1 MGAPSRLPGPER
13 HIGTTARYNP
23 RLQRRSQPAAL
34 VEEGTTN
41 VMVGDVIRDF
51 KYAIRSFVQRPLF
64 TAVIVLTLALG
75 IGSNVAMFSV
85 THAVLLRALPYD
97 HPEKLALVWT
107 RLQATN
113 VERSLVSGPDFGDY
127 QAQTTRFEGFAGAA
141 AVPGTLTGAGQ
152 AERIV
157 NGYTTWNLFELLG
170 VRPLVGRTFRSDD
183 AIIIDPKVFANPNP
197 DLPPGKVILS
207 YGLWQRRFGGDR
219 DVIGRTIQMDGWG
232 SVVVGVLPP
241 TFRIYLPADAAMPT
255 NGDAWGVLPRNISD
269 FARDAAWLT
278 VVTRLRDGV
287 TLEQAQQE
295 MDAVAARLREVHPF
309 HKTQNLQI
317 KVNGLHR
324 DVVNHAR
331 PALLALLGA
340 VGFVLLIACANIANL
355 LLVRA
360 TERGREIAVRT
371 AVGSGRG
378 RIVAQMLVESAVLS
392 FAGAVLGVLLAW
404 QGIRV
409 ITALSPGNLP
419 RIEGAAIDLAA
430 LLYTA
435 GAASV
440 AAILFGL
447 APALRAVGG
456 NLVDALRDRG
466 SDTGGVRGNK
476 LRSALVV
483 VEVAL
488 SLVLLVGAGL
498 MVRSFIQIQ
507 RVNPGFD
514 ARNVVT
520 FNAPVKM
527 LKYITS
533 ESRANFANE
542 LADRLRAIPG
552 VERVGAVTP
561 LPLAG
566 GEQYSVGS
574 YGRVGGSD
582 DAYRANKADFKSVLP
597 GYFET
602 MGIRLVKGR
611 FFERLDNRDEALDVA
626 IIDRKL
632 ARRVFGEEDP
642 LGADLL
648 VDHFNEKTF
657 SLERLPV
664 RIVGVV
670 DNVRSASLAAEGR
683 ETVYVP
689 YVFNSFLPLTC
700 VVRTAADPAS
710 LIARIRAEATAM
722 DKDVPIAELSTLSS
736 FVSNAMSQ
744 TRFLL
749 ALIGGFAALAL
760 GLASLGLYGV
770 ISYSAKQRTREM
782 GVRVAFGAT
791 ERDVLQLILG
801 QGLAVA
807 LAGIGLGLAGAIAV
821 TRVVSS
827 FLVNVSPTDPI
838 TFAGVPAL
846 LLAVAMV
853 ASFVPARRASRVD
866 PMEAL
871 RDR

>member
-1 MGAPSRLPGPER
+1 ML
-13 HIGTTARYNP
+13 
-23 RLQRRSQPAAL
+23 
-34 VEEGTTN
+34 
-41 VMVGDVIRDF
+41 GDVLRDF
-51 KYAIRSFVQRPLF
+51 KYAIRCFVRRPLF

-75 IGSNVAMFSV
+75 IGSNVAIFSV
-85 THAVLLRALPYD
+85 VNAVLLRTLPYD
-97 HPEKLALVWT
+97 HPEELALVWT

-113 VERSLVSGPDFGDY
+113 VERSLVSGPDLGDY
-127 QAQTTRFEGFAGAA
+127 QTQTTRFEGFAGAA
-141 AVPGTLTGAGQ
+141 AIPGTLTGAGQ
-152 AERIV
+152 PERIT
-157 NGYTTWNLFELLG
+157 NGYTTWNLFEVLG
-170 VRPLVGRTFRSDD
+170 VRPYLGRTFRKDD
-183 AIIIDPKVFANPNP
+183 AITIDPKQFANPNP
-197 DLPPGKVILS
+197 DLPPGKVILT
-207 YGLWQRRFGGDR
+207 YGLWQRRFGGDPG
-219 DVIGRTIQMDGWG
+219 VIGRTIQMDGWG

-255 NGDAWGVLPRNISD
+255 NIDAWGVLPTNISD
-269 FARDAAWLT
+269 FARDAPWLT
-278 VVTRLRDGV
+278 VVARLRDGV

-295 MDAVAARLREVHPF
+295 MDALATRLREIHPF
-309 HKTQNLQI
+309 HKTQNLHI
-317 KVNGLHR
+317 RVNGLHR
-324 DVVNHAR
+324 DVVSHAQ
-331 PALLALLGA
+331 PALLALLGV

-360 TERGREIAVRT
+360 TERGREIAVRA

-392 FAGAVLGVLLAW
+392 WAGAVLGVLLAW
-404 QGIRV
+404 QGIKL

-419 RIEGAAIDLAA
+419 RIEGAALDVAA

-435 GAASV
+435 GAACV
-440 AAILFGL
+440 AAIVFGL

-483 VEVAL
+483 LEVAL
-488 SLVLLVGAGL
+488 SLVLLIGAGL
-498 MVRSFIQIQ
+498 MLRSFAQIH
-507 RVNPGFD
+507 RVDPGFD

-520 FNAPVKM
+520 FNAPLQF
-527 LKYITS
+527 LKYLTS
-533 ESRANFANE
+533 AKRANFANE

-552 VERVGAVTP
+552 VERVGGVTP

-582 DAYRANKADFKSVLP
+582 DAYRANKADFKAVLP
-597 GYFET
+597 GYFEA
-602 MGIRLVKGR
+602 MRIRQLSGR
-611 FFERLDNRDEALDVA
+611 TFERLDNREEALDVA

-632 ARRVFGEEDP
+632 AKRVFGDEDP

-689 YVFNSFLPLTC
+689 YVFNSFLPLTY

-710 LIARIRAEATAM
+710 LIARIRTEAAAM
-722 DKDVPIAELSTLSS
+722 DPDVPIAELSTLASYI
-736 FVSNAMSQ
+736 SNARSQ

-749 ALIGGFAALAL
+749 ALIGTFAALAL

-770 ISYSAKQRTREM
+770 ISYSAKQRTREI
-782 GVRVAFGAT
+782 GVRVALGASA
-791 ERDVLQLILG
+791 RDVVRLILG
-801 QGLAVA
+801 QGLAVS
-807 LAGIGLGLAGAIAV
+807 LAGVGLGLAGAAAV

-827 FLVNVSPTDPI
+827 FLVGVSPTDPM
-838 TFAGVPAL
+838 TFAGVTAIL
-846 LLAVAMV
+846 FAVAIV

-866 PMEAL
+866 PVVAL
-871 RDR
+871 RDG

>member
-1 MGAPSRLPGPER
+1 
-13 HIGTTARYNP
+13 
-23 RLQRRSQPAAL
+23 
-34 VEEGTTN
+34 
-41 VMVGDVIRDF
+41 MVGDVIRDF
-51 KYAIRSFVQRPLF
+51 KYAIRSFVRRPLF

-75 IGSNVAMFSV
+75 IGSNVALFSV
-85 THAVLLRALPYD
+85 ANAVLLRALPYD
-97 HPEKLALVWT
+97 HPEELALVWT

-113 VERSLVSGPDFGDY
+113 VERSLVSGPDLGDY
-127 QAQTTRFEGFAGAA
+127 QTQTTRFEGFAGAI
-141 AVPGTLTGAGQ
+141 AVPGTLTGSGQ

-170 VRPLVGRTFRSDD
+170 VPAHLGRTFRKDD
-183 AIIIDPKVFANPNP
+183 AITIDPKQFANPNP
-197 DLPPGKVILS
+197 DLPPGKVMLT
-207 YGLWQRRFGGDR
+207 YGLWQRRFGGDPG
-219 DVIGRTIQMDGWG
+219 VIGRTIQLDGWG

-255 NGDAWGVLPRNISD
+255 NVDAWGVLPTNISE
-269 FARDAAWLT
+269 FARDAPWLT

-295 MDAVAARLREVHPF
+295 MDAVATRLREVHPF
-309 HKTQNLQI
+309 HKTQNLHI
-317 KVNGLHR
+317 RVNGLHR
-324 DVVNHAR
+324 DVVSHAR

-360 TERGREIAVRT
+360 TERGREIAVRA

-378 RIVAQMLVESAVLS
+378 RIITQMLVESAVLS
-392 FAGAVLGVLLAW
+392 WAGAVLGVLLAW
-404 QGIRV
+404 QGIRL

-419 RIEGAAIDLAA
+419 RVDRAAIDLAA

-435 GAASV
+435 GAACV
-440 AAILFGL
+440 AALVFGL
-447 APALRAVGG
+447 APALRAVAG
-456 NLVDALRDRG
+456 NLADALRDRG

-476 LRSALVV
+476 LRSVLVV
-483 VEVAL
+483 LEVAL
-488 SLVLLVGAGL
+488 SLVLLIGAGL
-498 MVRSFIQIQ
+498 MVRSFAQIQ
-507 RVNPGFD
+507 RVDPGFD

-520 FNAPVKM
+520 FNAPLQF
-527 LKYITS
+527 LKYLTTTK
-533 ESRANFANE
+533 RVNFANE
-542 LADRLRAIPG
+542 LTERLRAIPG
-552 VERVGAVTP
+552 VEAVGGVTP

-582 DAYRANKADFKSVLP
+582 DAYRANKADYKAVLP
-597 GYFET
+597 GYFEA
-602 MGIRLVKGR
+602 MKIRQLSGR
-611 FFERLDNRDEALDVA
+611 TFERLDNREEALDVA

-632 ARRVFGEEDP
+632 AKRVFGEENP

-683 ETVYVP
+683 ETIYVP
-689 YVFNSFLPLTC
+689 YVFNSFLPLTY

-710 LIARIRAEATAM
+710 LIGRIRTEAAAM
-722 DKDVPIAELSTLSS
+722 DPDVPIAELSTLGSY
-736 FVSNAMSQ
+736 VSNAMSQ

-749 ALIGGFAALAL
+749 ALIGAFAVLAL

-770 ISYSAKQRTREM
+770 ISYSAKQRTREI

-791 ERDVLQLILG
+791 ERDVVRLILG
-801 QGLAVA
+801 QGLVVS
-807 LAGIGLGLAGAIAV
+807 LVGIGLGLAGAAAL
-821 TRVVSS
+821 TRVVGT
-827 FLVNVSPTDPI
+827 FLVGVSATDPI
-838 TFAGVPAL
+838 TFAVVPAL
-846 LLAVAMV
+846 LLAVAIV
-853 ASFVPARRASRVD
+853 AAFVPARRASRVD
-866 PMEAL
+866 PNVAQ
-871 RDR
+871 RDG